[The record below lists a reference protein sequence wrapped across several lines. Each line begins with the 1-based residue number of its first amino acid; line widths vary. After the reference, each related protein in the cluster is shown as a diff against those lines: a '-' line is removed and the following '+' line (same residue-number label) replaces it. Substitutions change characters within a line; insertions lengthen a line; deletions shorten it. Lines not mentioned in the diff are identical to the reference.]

1 MNTPQSVVE
10 AWAAAY
16 NVRNAVAQGNLYAED
31 ATNFQRALG
40 QKVVGR
46 GDIQDGLAKFYVAF
60 PDSCIQTETLLE
72 VGTQVAWFWVAR
84 GTWTGTFAGLQPT
97 GKPYTLSGSTLFMV
111 RDGKIAQ
118 QDAYWD
124 RATWFTQLGIP
135 L

>member
-1 MNTPQSVVE
+1 MNTPKSVVE

-16 NVRNAVAQGNLYAED
+16 NTRDAVAQGALYADD

-46 GDIQDGLAKFYVAF
+46 SNIQDGLAKFYAAF
-60 PDSCIQTETLLE
+60 PDSSIQTEALLE
-72 VGTQVAWFWVAR
+72 VGTQVAWFWVAH
-84 GTWTGTFAGLQPT
+84 GTWVGAFAGLQPS
-97 GKPYTLSGSTLFMV
+97 GKPYTLSGSTLFTV
-111 RDGKIAQ
+111 RDGLIAQ